1 MNEGMELLHPNK
13 INKKAGVLVYSLVRE
28 TGLANLGR
36 SSLCKGPVF
45 QATVVIFCTEPT
57 LAL

>member
-1 MNEGMELLHPNK
+1 MELLHPNK